1 MVHSNEIIKP
11 QPILD
16 DGLVNTENSFV
27 CMIRINECTL
37 LSHEIK
43 IDMSVREFVSNE
55 NLSPS
60 RLMDDH

>member
-1 MVHSNEIIKP
+1 MVQSNEIIKP

-16 DGLVNTENSFV
+16 DGLVNTENDIV
-27 CMIRINECTL
+27 YLVRRNECTL

-60 RLMDDH
+60 G